1 MVGEYDNPAGLAIRV
16 AVPVALVY
24 SAYLVGFC
32 PCETMLACEKHG
44 ITFFVLMLLSLMGVL
59 VHMQSGAKK

>member
-1 MVGEYDNPAGLAIRV
+1 MVGEYDNSLGLAIRV
-16 AVPVALVY
+16 TVPVALVY

-44 ITFFVLMLLSLMGVL
+44 VTFFALMLLSLLGVL
-59 VHMQSGAKK
+59 VHMNSGAK